1 LQFVDLSTIA
11 QVGATLAGFAT
22 LASAIRGTPYDSDAI
37 FDVVG
42 HSLLALI
49 FALCASILGA
59 SLGPLRVF
67 AALLAAST
75 WLMFVRDVR
84 VLIASA
90 RDDSSDYDRVS
101 VVLGWAY
108 MLLILVAP
116 LLATA
121 VVLNVF
127 PQHAALLYESVL
139 LAQIVAAALML
150 FDVVRRHLEL
160 LSGSPAAR
168 QNDTPDS
175 A

>member
-49 FALCASILGA
+49 FALCASILGE
-59 SLGPLRVF
+59 SLGPLRAF

-75 WLMFVRDVR
+75 WLMFVRDVH
-84 VLIASA
+84 VMIVSW

-101 VVLGWAY
+101 GVLGAAY
-108 MLLILVAP
+108 MLLILATP
-116 LLATA
+116 LLSTA
-121 VVLNVF
+121 VALNVF
-127 PQHAALLYESVL
+127 PQHAALLYESAL
-139 LAQIVAAALML
+139 LAQVVAAALML
-150 FDVVRRHLEL
+150 FDIVRRHLEL
-160 LSGSPAAR
+160 LSGSPAAK
-168 QNDTPDS
+168 QNATTES
-175 A
+175 T